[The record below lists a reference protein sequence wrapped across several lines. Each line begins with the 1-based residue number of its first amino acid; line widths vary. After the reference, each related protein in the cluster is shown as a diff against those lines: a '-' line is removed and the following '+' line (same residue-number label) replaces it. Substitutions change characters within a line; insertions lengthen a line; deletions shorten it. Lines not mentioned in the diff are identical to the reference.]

1 MLKSFVSKK
10 HLLLYFT
17 SIAITWLEAIIYPSL
32 VSMIVA
38 SIEAQQLNQLWQA
51 LFIGILGNF
60 ILLIGLAGKRYYYAH
75 LVADF
80 NKQLKERIFQ
90 HFLTSDTIKSEDLLS
105 NLENDVKQL
114 ENNYLE
120 SAVIIL
126 SSLGFTTISIIYA
139 LSVNFWLGLVF
150 ILFYS
155 IPALSSG
162 IGAKKLDK
170 LSLEKTTVNQSYLA
184 ALNSFISGSRVI
196 KTYQAEGFFFQ
207 RFQTD
212 LDKTIQQGI
221 RFEKQRT
228 LNSTIIKVIDSFC
241 SIFPLVIGGLM
252 TYKGYLSGSSL
263 IAIYLV
269 SYTIGYQFNELSYFI
284 NTYKST
290 QQLRDKYQFALKP
303 NPFQLDSH
311 QPRQLFP
318 IELKNLTLTLG
329 GRLILDDF
337 SLRIKQGEKIAI
349 IGESG
354 SGKSS
359 LLNLLAGEIQ
369 ADAGE
374 ILFNGQELPM
384 EARRSQTAYIL
395 QDSHVFT
402 SLSLMDNIALGQAS
416 DLGKLKQ
423 VVTAVNL
430 DRLSD
435 DAAKLSGGER
445 QRLDIARCLYHH
457 NSLILADEIKSNLD
471 KKNAKQIENLL
482 FSLPQ
487 TVIEVIHHY
496 DEESLA
502 RYDQVI
508 RLG

>member
-1 MLKSFVSKK
+1 
-10 HLLLYFT
+10 
-17 SIAITWLEAIIYPSL
+17 
-32 VSMIVA
+32 
-38 SIEAQQLNQLWQA
+38 
-51 LFIGILGNF
+51 
-60 ILLIGLAGKRYYYAH
+60 
-75 LVADF
+75 
-80 NKQLKERIFQ
+80 
-90 HFLTSDTIKSEDLLS
+90 
-105 NLENDVKQL
+105 
-114 ENNYLE
+114 
-120 SAVIIL
+120 
-126 SSLGFTTISIIYA
+126 
-139 LSVNFWLGLVF
+139 
-150 ILFYS
+150 
-155 IPALSSG
+155 
-162 IGAKKLDK
+162 
-170 LSLEKTTVNQSYLA
+170 
-184 ALNSFISGSRVI
+184 
-196 KTYQAEGFFFQ
+196 
-207 RFQTD
+207 
-212 LDKTIQQGI
+212 
-221 RFEKQRT
+221 
-228 LNSTIIKVIDSFC
+228 
-241 SIFPLVIGGLM
+241 M

-384 EARRSQTAYIL
+384 EPRRSQTAYIL